1 MAHPLFFFCPN
12 CRKADTLDRQNC
24 KSCNADITVQGTD
37 LLCNGNVYS
46 SGDYYDLLQEH
57 LAFSTNSEKQDEQ
70 FNYGMLLHKSNSGK
84 LRQGNKQVP
93 VNGYHRFFR
102 EGLREFQVLGEG
114 ELLVY
119 EDGLVFTTSTN
130 SFHWAAADILSITT
144 NGHRFEFKVKH
155 QPVYQIQFQQE
166 SPLKY
171 EILLRKWIDQYYQ
184 RHQLGAIIEYQPHI
198 RTVLSRPSRELW
210 QIALP
215 KSHEKQ
221 YFVENIIMGS
231 VKNILRQLCR
241 LWISVDIRGKSN
253 WHKDRS
259 GIVIVNHQSAM
270 DPFVVAA
277 YLDRRVA
284 FITKDTSFS
293 AGIVRK
299 FLLWAMSIPTT
310 RYQTNPG
317 VVRIMK
323 AFLQKG
329 IKVGVFP
336 EGERCWDGRLLPF
349 KLSLVKILMASRQA
363 IYPIVLD
370 KVYDFWPRWANTPR
384 SAKVTMDIVAP
395 FCLLPDRSVDQQR
408 DFLENIFKTTLNGR
422 DPS

>member
-1 MAHPLFFFCPN
+1 M
-12 CRKADTLDRQNC
+12 
-24 KSCNADITVQGTD
+24 QGTEF
-37 LLCNGNVYS
+37 LCNGTPYS
-46 SGDYYDLLQEH
+46 SGDYYDLLHEH
-57 LAFSTNSEKQDEQ
+57 LTFSNTAGILDEQ
-70 FNYGMLLHKSNSGK
+70 FNYGKRLHSSDSGR
-84 LRQGNKQVP
+84 LRQGNKQVG
-93 VNGYHRFFR
+93 VTGYHRFFNER
-102 EGLREFQVLGEG
+102 LREFQQLGEG
-114 ELLVY
+114 ALHVY
-119 EDGLVFTTSTN
+119 EDGLVFTTSTQT
-130 SFHWAAADILSITT
+130 FHWAAAEILSITT

-184 RHQLGAIIEYQPHI
+184 RHQLGTIIEYQPHI
-198 RTVLSRPSRELW
+198 RTVLTRPSRQLW

-215 KSHEKQ
+215 KSREKQ
-221 YFVENIIMGS
+221 YFSENIIMGS
-231 VKNILRQLCR
+231 VRNILRQLCR
-241 LWISVDIRGKSN
+241 LWISVDIRGKDN
-253 WHKDRS
+253 WHKDQP

-310 RYQTNPG
+310 RYQTNPR

-323 AFLQKG
+323 RFLQKG

-349 KLSLVKILMASRQA
+349 KLSLVKIMMASRQA

-370 KVYDFWPRWANTPR
+370 KVYDFWPRWANSPR

-395 FCLLPDRSVDQQR
+395 FCLLPDLSVDQQR
-408 DFLENIFKTTLNGR
+408 DFLEDIFKSTLNER
-422 DPS
+422 HSS

>member
-12 CRKADTLDRQNC
+12 CRKADTLNRQSC
-24 KSCNADITVQGTD
+24 KNCNAEISVQGTE
-37 LLCNGNVYS
+37 LLCNGKPYS
-46 SGDYYDLLQEH
+46 SGDYYDLIQKH
-57 LAFSTNSEKQDEQ
+57 LTFSNNIEATDNQ
-70 FNYGMLLHKSNSGK
+70 FNYGTLLHTSNAGK
-84 LRQGNKQVP
+84 LRQGSRQVD
-93 VNGYHRFFR
+93 VTGYHRFFR
-102 EGLREFQVLGEG
+102 ERLREFQVLGEG

-119 EDGLVFTTSTN
+119 EDGLVFASTTKH
-130 SFHWAAADILSITT
+130 FYWAAADILSITT

-184 RHQLGAIIEYQPHI
+184 RHQLGAITEYQPHI
-198 RTVLSRPSRELW
+198 RTMLTRPSRQLW

-215 KSHEKQ
+215 KSPEKQ
-221 YFVENIIMGS
+221 YFAENIIMGS
-231 VKNILRQLCR
+231 VRNILRQLCR

-253 WHKDRS
+253 WHKDQL

-270 DPFVVAA
+270 DAFVVAA

-310 RYQTNPG
+310 RYQTNPA
-317 VVRIMK
+317 VVRNMK
-323 AFLQKG
+323 AFLKKG

-349 KLSLVKILMASRQA
+349 KLSLVKIMMASRQA

-395 FCLLPDRSVDQQR
+395 FCLLPNLSVDQQR
-408 DFLENIFKTTLNGR
+408 DFLESIFKTTLNER
-422 DPS
+422 HTS